1 MEISFPTLFGI
12 LNRLSMTKTIL
23 KITWHVKNRLLAA
36 FLEDSDS
43 KVLTQAQEYVG
54 GSHDQASLGH
64 TG

>member
-1 MEISFPTLFGI
+1 
-12 LNRLSMTKTIL
+12 MTKTVL
-23 KITWHVKNRLLAA
+23 KITWHVKNRSLAA

-43 KVLTQAQEYVG
+43 QVLTQAQEYVG